1 MEYHKIYQGDCGYG
15 PDTLYVAED
24 SRMPIISTSQGRIAV
39 LTWRAKWYS
48 FDKESLFQLTD
59 FIRHVAEDME
69 NPYEQDAPF

>member
-1 MEYHKIYQGDCGYG
+1 MEYHKIYQGDDGYG

-24 SRMPIISTSQGRIAV
+24 RLMPIISTSGGRGAS

-48 FDKESLFQLTD
+48 FDRQALFQLAD

-69 NPYEQDAPF
+69 NSYEQDAPF